1 MPQPQRPDHAPA
13 DAAVPAKPAAPP
25 TGALPVVPAP
35 NHPPTSALPV
45 LPPSAAPVPD
55 AAGSPAAAPAP
66 SGQGP
71 SAPSTAPSSAT
82 VPAATS
88 SAATS
93 SAGTAPTESEPS
105 RELAVQIRTAVL
117 AVPGVAAV
125 GEPVAR
131 VIGRIARA
139 IGQDTGSGVA
149 VSGGDTGTTV
159 DLGFVACPTRP
170 LRATA
175 EAVQRAVA
183 NVVTE
188 HGRRPDSVDID
199 VLDVAAPQHE
209 TAPQQHA
216 DGGAGA
222 SPAVGE
228 AAAGA
233 DHAASGTSSRVAGHV
248 RISSRALSS
257 TARHLAAATFS
268 TPEKRIAVTLQDDAG
283 DLALRLNLPLPVA
296 GLRSTA
302 ATDAQSVRIRAI
314 GLRGALRERFE
325 TITGATLSRVDVV
338 VTGMIDAEGGA
349 A

>member
-1 MPQPQRPDHAPA
+1 
-13 DAAVPAKPAAPP
+13 V
-25 TGALPVVPAP
+25 T
-35 NHPPTSALPV
+35 
-45 LPPSAAPVPD
+45 
-55 AAGSPAAAPAP
+55 
-66 SGQGP
+66 
-71 SAPSTAPSSAT
+71 PSSETA
-82 VPAATS
+82 
-88 SAATS
+88 SAE
-93 SAGTAPTESEPS
+93 PEPS
-105 RELAVQIRTAVL
+105 RELAVQIRSAVL

-183 NVVTE
+183 SVVTE

-216 DGGAGA
+216 DSGAGA
-222 SPAVGE
+222 RPAGGD

-233 DHAASGTSSRVAGHV
+233 AHAASGTGTRVAGHV

-302 ATDAQSVRIRAI
+302 ATEAQSVRTRAI
-314 GLRGALRERFE
+314 GLRGVLRERFE